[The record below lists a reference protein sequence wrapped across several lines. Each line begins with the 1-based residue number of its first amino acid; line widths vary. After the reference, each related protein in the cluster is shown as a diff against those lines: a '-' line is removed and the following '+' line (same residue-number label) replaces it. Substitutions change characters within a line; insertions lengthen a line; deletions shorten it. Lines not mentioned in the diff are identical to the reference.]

1 MKILIITQVLDINH
15 PILGFFHRWV
25 EEFATQ
31 CTEVHVI
38 ALQVGEY
45 HLPANVFV
53 HSLGKE
59 HGQSRIKYL
68 WRFYSLIWKY
78 RKDYDSVFVHMNQ
91 MYVILGAPVWRLL
104 RKKIGLWYAHG
115 TVSLSLKMAVK
126 LADTV
131 FTSTPQGLQIDTPKR
146 VIVGQGIDME
156 LFSYKERTSNQIPRF
171 IVDGRI
177 APSKNIDVLLRA
189 CALVQNSGQKFFFT
203 IVGAPI
209 TPKEHAYAKEL
220 KALVQEL
227 QLTECVRWYGG
238 VTQAQ
243 LVPLLHESDIY
254 IHDGATQSL
263 DKVLVQAVVTGLP
276 TISSN
281 KAFTIIAE
289 PIAPDIVFSAHYS
302 AELAKKI
309 NKIVA
314 LSSQSTKDL
323 MWPLIQKFRSIYSIE
338 QLISAIITQYKS

>member
-59 HGQSRIKYL
+59 HGQSRLKYL
-68 WRFYSLIWKY
+68 WCFYSVIWKY
-78 RKDYDSVFVHMNQ
+78 RKEYDSVFVHMNQ
-91 MYVILGAPVWRLL
+91 VYVILGAPVWRLL

-115 TVSLSLKMAVK
+115 TVSRSLKIAVT

-156 LFSYKERTSNQIPRF
+156 LFSYKERTSNQIPRL

-189 CALVQNSGQKFFFT
+189 CALVRDSGQKFIFT

-209 TPKEHAYAKEL
+209 TAEEHAYAKKI

-227 QLTECVRWYGG
+227 QLTEFVHWQGG

-243 LVPLLHESDIY
+243 LVPLLHASDIY

-263 DKVLVQAVVTGLP
+263 DKVLVQAVATGLP

-281 KAFTIIAE
+281 MAFAVILK
-289 PIAPDIVFSAHYS
+289 PLAPELVFSAHDS
-302 AELAKKI
+302 KALAEKI
-309 NKIVA
+309 KCLLIIPMIH
-314 LSSQSTKDL
+314 KYDL
-323 MWPLIQKFRSIYSIE
+323 MMPVTSLFQKSFCIKRLVSD
-338 QLISAIITQYKS
+338 IIKKY

>member
-78 RKDYDSVFVHMNQ
+78 RKEYDSVFVHMNQ
-91 MYVILGAPVWRLL
+91 MYVILGTPIWRLL

-115 TVSLSLKMAVK
+115 TVSRSLKIAVA

-189 CALVQNSGQKFFFT
+189 CALVRDSGQKFTFT

-209 TPKEHAYAKEL
+209 TAEEHAYAKEL

-227 QLTECVRWYGG
+227 QLTECVHWYGG
-238 VTQAQ
+238 VNQAQ

-263 DKVLVQAVVTGLP
+263 DKVLVQAVSTGLP
-276 TISSN
+276 TLSSN
-281 KAFTIIAE
+281 TAFAV
-289 PIAPDIVFSAHYS
+289 IVDLNNLDLLFSAHNS
-302 AELAKKI
+302 QM
-309 NKIVA
+309 
-314 LSSQSTKDL
+314 LSERIKAILTLSDKQRWKLMYLLSQN
-323 MWPLIQKFRSIYSIE
+323 FRTNYSIDR
-338 QLISAIITQYKS
+338 LVSGIVVQYE

>member
-1 MKILIITQVLDINH
+1 MKILIITQVLDTNH

-31 CTEVHVI
+31 VSEVHII
-38 ALQVGEY
+38 ALQVGEH

-59 HGQSRIKYL
+59 QGQSRFKYL
-68 WRFYSLIWKY
+68 WRFYSLIWKN
-78 RKDYDSVFVHMNQ
+78 KKEYDSVFVHMNQ
-91 MYVILGAPVWRLL
+91 IYVILGTPLWRLL

-115 TVSLSLKMAVK
+115 TVSRSLKIAVS
-126 LADTV
+126 LTDIV

-156 LFSYKERTSNQIPRF
+156 LFSYKERTPNEIPHF

-177 APSKNIDVLLRA
+177 APSKHIDVLLRA
-189 CALVQNSGQKFFFT
+189 CALVRDSGQKFTFT

-209 TPKEHAYAKEL
+209 TLEEHAYAKEL
-220 KALVQEL
+220 KALIQEL
-227 QLTECVRWYGG
+227 QLTEFVRWYGG

-263 DKVLVQAVVTGLP
+263 DKVLVQAVATGLP

-281 KAFTIIAE
+281 RAFAVITDG
-289 PIAPDIVFSAHYS
+289 IAPDLVFSAHDID
-302 AELAKKI
+302 ELTSKI
-309 NKIVA
+309 NRIVA
-314 LSSQSTKDL
+314 LSSPLRKDL
-323 MWPLIQKFRSIYSIE
+323 IQPLSQKFRSAFSIE
-338 QLISAIITQYKS
+338 QLISGIITQYK

>member
-1 MKILIITQVLDINH
+1 MKILIITQVLDTNH

-31 CTEVHVI
+31 CAEVHVI

-45 HLPANVFV
+45 HLPTNVVV

-59 HGQSRIKYL
+59 MGQSRLKYL

-78 RKDYDSVFVHMNQ
+78 RKEYDSVFVHMNQ
-91 MYVILGAPVWRLL
+91 IYVILGAPVWRLL

-115 TVSLSLKMAVK
+115 TVSQSLKMAVT

-189 CALVQNSGQKFFFT
+189 CALVRDSGQKFIFT

-220 KALVQEL
+220 KALVQNVYDGME
-227 QLTECVRWYGG
+227 
-238 VTQAQ
+238 
-243 LVPLLHESDIY
+243 ESRR
-254 IHDGATQSL
+254 L
-263 DKVLVQAVVTGLP
+263 
-276 TISSN
+276 N
-281 KAFTIIAE
+281 
-289 PIAPDIVFSAHYS
+289 
-302 AELAKKI
+302 
-309 NKIVA
+309 
-314 LSSQSTKDL
+314 
-323 MWPLIQKFRSIYSIE
+323 
-338 QLISAIITQYKS
+338 